1 MMRIGRCLRRYGL
14 SSRYLVRGVLH
25 STYVVMNLLDENR
38 VQRVFNRMRPN
49 FMKSRYLLFWTLLL
63 VQCFALAWGS
73 VREVALDEL
82 QPTRSQRQSTLIIL
96 KVIDEYHYK
105 KPHLDDEMSRSILK
119 RYLEVLDPNKSFF
132 TQGDIDRFDVVSD
145 RLDDDLKDARLDAA
159 FSIFRVYRQR
169 VDERI
174 DYALKMLK
182 RDFDFTID
190 ESYRFDRQKSPWTA
204 DTAAL
209 NELWRKKVKGDVL
222 NLKLKDKPL
231 DEIRSTLAKRYAGI
245 KRRTR
250 QMDSDDVFQVFIN
263 SYTLS
268 LEPHTSYMSPRVSE
282 NFDISMR
289 LSLEGIGAVLK
300 NENEYTVVQ
309 RTVVGGP
316 AALSGQVNPGDRII
330 GVGQDATG
338 EMEDVIGWRLQ
349 DVVDLIRGAK
359 GTTVRLQLLPES
371 EGSGGRSKLVTLV
384 RNEIKLEDQAA
395 KKFVIQGLGGMGNKR
410 IGVIDIPAFYRDFQ
424 GYTEGEKDFTSTT
437 RDVRKL
443 LRELEKE
450 GVDGIVIDLREN
462 GGGSLIE
469 ATELTGLFI
478 PSGPVVQVKNASGE
492 LEVERDPDPDQ
503 VYRGPLA
510 VLVDRHSASASEI
523 FAGAIQDYHRGIIIG
538 EPTFGKGTVQT
549 LVDLGRYVRGDKNL
563 GRLRLTMAQFFR
575 VNGGSTQ
582 FKGVVPD
589 IVYPSAVQSD
599 DLGERSLENSLPW
612 AKIDAVNYQAQGL
625 GPLEPYR
632 QMHQSRI
639 KDDPGFIYLTQ
650 VETMLKEIKAQ
661 DTVSLLEKER
671 AVEWDQREKRRKA
684 EKNQFLAAVGL
695 DPEPENLDEEKSRD
709 EPIPDQDDPVTRIML
724 NEAAHILA
732 DYIGGQSR
740 AAMVN

>member
-1 MMRIGRCLRRYGL
+1 
-14 SSRYLVRGVLH
+14 
-25 STYVVMNLLDENR
+25 
-38 VQRVFNRMRPN
+38 
-49 FMKSRYLLFWTLLL
+49 MKFRYLLFWALLL
-63 VQCFALAWGS
+63 LQCFTLTWAS
-73 VREVALDEL
+73 VREVPLDEL
-82 QPTRSQRQSTLIIL
+82 QPTRAQRQSTLIIL

-105 KPHLDDEMSRSILK
+105 KHLLDDEMSRAILS

-132 TQGDIDRFDVVSD
+132 TQGDIDRFDVISD
-145 RLDDDLKDARLDAA
+145 RLDDDLKDARLDSA

-169 VDERI
+169 IDERI
-174 DYALKMLK
+174 EYALKLLE
-182 RDFDFTID
+182 RDYDFTIN
-190 ESYRFDRQKSPWTA
+190 ENYRFDRQKSPWTA
-204 DTAAL
+204 DRAEL
-209 NELWRKKVKGDVL
+209 NELWRKKVKSDIL
-222 NLKLKDKPL
+222 SLKLKDKPL
-231 DEIRSTLAKRYAGI
+231 DEIRSTLQKRYTGI
-245 KRRTR
+245 QRRTR
-250 QMDSDDVFQVFIN
+250 QMDTDDVFQVFIN

-316 AALSGQVNPGDRII
+316 AALSGQINPGDRIV
-330 GVGQDATG
+330 GVGQDAEG

-359 GTTVRLQLLPES
+359 GTTVRLQLLPED
-371 EGSGGRSKLVTLV
+371 EGSAGRSKLVTLL

-395 KKFVIQGLGGMGNKR
+395 KKFVIKDLGGMGDMR

-424 GYTEGEKDFTSTT
+424 GYSKGDKDFTSTT
-437 RDVRKL
+437 RDVRRL
-443 LRELEKE
+443 IGELEEE

-462 GGGSLIE
+462 GGGSLVE

-478 PSGPVVQVKNASGE
+478 PSGPVVQVKNASGDLDIE
-492 LEVERDPDPDQ
+492 NDPDPEQ
-503 VYRGPLA
+503 VYTGPLA

-549 LVDLGRYVRGDKNL
+549 LVDLGRFVRYGEKNL

-599 DLGERSLENSLPW
+599 DQGERSLDNSLPW
-612 AKIDAVNYQAQGL
+612 AKIDAVNYKAEGL
-625 GPLEPYR
+625 GLLEPYR
-632 QMHQSRI
+632 QMHQLRI
-639 KDDPGFIYLTQ
+639 KDDPGFIYLSQ
-650 VETMLKEIKAQ
+650 VEAMLKEVKAQ
-661 DTVSLLEKER
+661 DTVSLLEKDREI
-671 AVEWDQREKRRKA
+671 EWNQREKRRKM
-684 EKNQFLAAVGL
+684 EKNRFLLAVGL
-695 DPEPENLDEEKSRD
+695 DPEPEEADEKSERTD
-709 EPIPDQDDPVTRIML
+709 PVVDQDDPVARIML

>member
-1 MMRIGRCLRRYGL
+1 MKFR
-14 SSRYLVRGVLH
+14 
-25 STYVVMNLLDENR
+25 NLLLW
-38 VQRVFNRMRPN
+38 
-49 FMKSRYLLFWTLLL
+49 SLLLF
-63 VQCFALAWGS
+63 QCATLAWAN
-73 VREVALDEL
+73 VREVSLDEL
-82 QPTRSQRQSTLIIL
+82 QPTRAQRQSTLIIL

-105 KPHLDDEMSRSILK
+105 KHSLDDDMSRAILN

-132 TQGDIDRFDVVSD
+132 TQGDIDRFNVISD
-145 RLDDDLKDARLDAA
+145 RLDDDLKEARLDSA

-169 VDERI
+169 IDERI
-174 DYALKMLK
+174 EYALKLLD
-182 RDFDFTID
+182 RDYDFTIN
-190 ESYRFDRQKSPWTA
+190 ESYRFDREKSPWIDGRA
-204 DTAAL
+204 EMD
-209 NELWRKKVKGDVL
+209 ELWRKKVKSDIL
-222 NLKLKDKPL
+222 SLKLKDKPL
-231 DEIRSTLAKRYAGI
+231 DEVRSTLRKRYAGI
-245 KRRTR
+245 QRRTH

-289 LSLEGIGAVLK
+289 LSLEGIGAVLR

-330 GVGQDATG
+330 GVGQDVEG
-338 EMEDVIGWRLQ
+338 EVEDVIGWRLQ

-359 GTTVRLQLLPES
+359 GTTVRLQLLPED
-371 EGSGGRSKLVTLV
+371 EGSAGRSKTVTLV
-384 RNEIKLEDQAA
+384 RNEIRLEDQAA
-395 KKFVIQGLGGMGNKR
+395 KKYVIDGLGGMGNIR

-424 GYTEGEKDFTSTT
+424 GYSKGEKDFTSTT

-443 LRELEKE
+443 IKELEQE

-462 GGGSLIE
+462 GGGSLVE

-492 LEVERDPDPDQ
+492 LDIENDPDPEE
-503 VYRGPLA
+503 VYSGPLA

-549 LVDLGRYVRGDKNL
+549 LVDLGRFVRYGEKNL

-589 IVYPSAVQSD
+589 IEYPSAVQSD
-599 DLGERSLENSLPW
+599 DQGERSLDNSLPW
-612 AKIDAVNYQAQGL
+612 AKIAPVNFSAQGL
-625 GPLEPYR
+625 GSLESYR
-632 QMHQSRI
+632 QMHQLRI
-639 KDDPGFIYLTQ
+639 KGDPGFIYLSQ
-650 VETMLKEIKAQ
+650 VEAMLKEVKAR
-661 DTVSLLEKER
+661 DTVSLLEKDREI
-671 AVEWDQREKRRKA
+671 EWDQREKRRKA
-684 EKNQFLAAVGL
+684 EKNRFLTAIGL
-695 DPEPENLDEEKSRD
+695 DPEPEKTDEEEARAEPTAD
-709 EPIPDQDDPVTRIML
+709 EDDPVARIML